1 MPYIP
6 GSGRLSDVYHSE
18 NVFAN
23 FIPVA
28 TWNDPA
34 GPEAAIMAQ
43 ILGPNFMADGG
54 TITVDAEEDP
64 NIVHAHQQA
73 LVSAGIIKQ
82 SDLNKGNS
90 PKVGTVDNSPG
101 IVTTATTTTSTVDLS
116 QTSFPDNY
124 QLSTNY
130 TLGRMTKAPGVVFT
144 HPVAP
149 SAGLSIAQVV
159 ANLQLLAQNCA
170 EPIKAYRPDM
180 FITNSFRPSGIGSAT
195 SQHPKGM
202 ACDMQFSR
210 AKKVDYFSIAQ
221 WIRDNVS
228 YDQLLLE
235 YKTTGS
241 GLPWIHISFN
251 GNGNRGQVLT
261 FINDKKYAA
270 GLVDLSS
277 T

>member
-6 GSGRLSDVYHSE
+6 GSGRISDVYHSD

-28 TWNDPA
+28 LWNDA
-34 GPEAAIMAQ
+34 NGPEAAVMAQ
-43 ILGPNFMADGG
+43 ILGPNFLSDGG
-54 TITVDAEEDP
+54 TITVDGEEDP
-64 NIVHAHQQA
+64 NIVVRHQQA
-73 LVSAGIIKQ
+73 LVDAGIIKQ
-82 SDLNKGNS
+82 SDLNKGND
-90 PKVGTVDNSPG
+90 PTVGSSDSSTPQ
-101 IVTTATTTTSTVDLS
+101 ITTATFTTSTVDTS
-116 QTSFPDNY
+116 QTSFPDSY
-124 QLSTNY
+124 RLSTNY
-130 TLGRMTKAPGVVFT
+130 TLGAITKAPGVVFT

-149 SAGLSIAQVV
+149 SAGLSIGQVV
-159 ANLQLLAQNCA
+159 ENLQFLTQNCI
-170 EPIKAYRPDM
+170 EPVKAHRPDM
-180 FITNSFRPSGIGSAT
+180 FLTNTFRPSGIGSPT

-210 AKKVDYFSIAQ
+210 AKKPDYFTIAQ

-241 GLPWIHISFN
+241 KLPWIHLSFN
-251 GNGNRGQVLT
+251 KAGNRGQVMT
-261 FINDKKYAA
+261 FMNDKKYSN
-270 GLVDLSS
+270 GLVDLSG